1 MHINNHMIDRILIL
15 YIVLPYLPTC
25 SGRHLVCMT
34 PKRPPLM
41 PSKNGFPTNLGS
53 MTVHWFF
60 VAQLELRRLENS
72 LSYRGFNKTSSVLV
86 KVVVSIFSTQWLPL
100 FPREKHTF
108 TPKQFIY
115 IWFFLCLKSQ
125 CLDYSS
131 WAVSAFEALL
141 WGTWSRLGRSEGD
154 SSQLI
159 QLKGR
164 RVRAH
169 SNYDDLMEVEEIVAM
184 LVLKSWKGFSKFLD
198 EESWVDDESR
208 YFDCGRSLLREFVYL
223 VLWLWHLWP

>member
-1 MHINNHMIDRILIL
+1 
-15 YIVLPYLPTC
+15 
-25 SGRHLVCMT
+25 
-34 PKRPPLM
+34 M
-41 PSKNGFPTNLGS
+41 PSKNGFPTNLGF
-53 MTVHWFF
+53 MTVHWFY
-60 VAQLELRRLENS
+60 VSQLELRRLENS
-72 LSYRGFNKTSSVLV
+72 LSYSGFNKTSSPLV
-86 KVVVSIFSTQWLPL
+86 KVVVFQTQWFPL
-100 FPREKHTF
+100 FPREKHNF

-115 IWFFLCLKSQ
+115 IGFFFM
-125 CLDYSS
+125 SS

-184 LVLKSWKGFSKFLD
+184 LVLKSWKGFSKILD

-208 YFDCGRSLLREFVYL
+208 
-223 VLWLWHLWP
+223 